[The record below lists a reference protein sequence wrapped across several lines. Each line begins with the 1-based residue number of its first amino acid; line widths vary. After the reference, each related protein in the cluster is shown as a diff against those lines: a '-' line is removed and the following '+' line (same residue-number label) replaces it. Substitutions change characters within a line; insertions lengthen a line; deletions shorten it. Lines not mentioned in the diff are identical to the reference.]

1 MDVSS
6 TSIPPDDPAYP
17 PALAALAPPP
27 TLYVRGRLP
36 GGVGVA
42 IVGTRE
48 ASLAARAF
56 TRTLA
61 TALAAEGLV
70 IWSGGAV
77 GIDAAAHEAVLDA
90 GGITVLVAGGGLDR
104 PSPSQHR
111 GLFER
116 VVASGGALVA
126 RVPDG
131 TPPMPPWFIQRNE
144 VLAAL

>member
-6 TSIPPDDPAYP
+6 TAIPPDDPAYP
-17 PALAALAPPP
+17 VALAALATPP

-36 GGVGVA
+36 AGPGVA

-61 TALAAEGLV
+61 TALAAEGLA

-77 GIDAAAHEAVLDA
+77 GIDAAAHEAALDA

-104 PSPSQHR
+104 PYPSQHR
-111 GLFER
+111 DLF
-116 VVASGGALVA
+116 
-126 RVPDG
+126 
-131 TPPMPPWFIQRNE
+131 
-144 VLAAL
+144 